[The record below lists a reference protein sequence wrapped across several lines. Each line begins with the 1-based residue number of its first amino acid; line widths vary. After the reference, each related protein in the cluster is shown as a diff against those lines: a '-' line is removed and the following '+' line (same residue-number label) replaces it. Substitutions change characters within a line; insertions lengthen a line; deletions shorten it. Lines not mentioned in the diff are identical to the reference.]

1 VNLNEAKTILV
12 LHRPGTDDVMDPQLA
27 EALALAGKHPELA
40 GWLSAQ
46 RAQQQVL
53 REKFRQITPPAG
65 LKEQII
71 SEQAASRRRLA
82 MRRTAWCAVAAVLLL
97 LGSLALVWFPSRAPE
112 NILAR
117 YQHRMVRT
125 ALEGYAMDMLTNDPV
140 AIRSNLKLRQAPADF
155 TLTGPLQHT
164 TLMGC
169 AVTEWKDA
177 KVAMV
182 CFHTGKPG
190 QPGAKNEKSDLWLF
204 VVDRNE
210 VPGAP
215 ETAVPKIAQ
224 VNRLITATWAEGGK
238 LYFLGLEGR
247 EQDLRQYL

>member
-97 LGSLALVWFPSRAPE
+97 LGSLALVWFPSQSARKHSGPVPASDGPNRAGG
-112 NILAR
+112 LCDGHA
-117 YQHRMVRT
+117 
-125 ALEGYAMDMLTNDPV
+125 
-140 AIRSNLKLRQAPADF
+140 
-155 TLTGPLQHT
+155 
-164 TLMGC
+164 
-169 AVTEWKDA
+169 
-177 KVAMV
+177 
-182 CFHTGKPG
+182 
-190 QPGAKNEKSDLWLF
+190 NE
-204 VVDRNE
+204 
-210 VPGAP
+210 
-215 ETAVPKIAQ
+215 
-224 VNRLITATWAEGGK
+224 
-238 LYFLGLEGR
+238 
-247 EQDLRQYL
+247 

>member
-12 LHRPGTDDVMDPQLA
+12 LHRPGTDDATDPQIA
-27 EALALAGKHPELA
+27 EALALTQKHTELA
-40 GWLSAQ
+40 SWLAAQ
-46 RAQQQVL
+46 HAQQQVL
-53 REKFRQITPPAG
+53 REKFRQINPPAG

-82 MRRTAWCAVAAVLLL
+82 MRRTIWLAAAAALLV
-97 LGSLALVWFPSRAPE
+97 LGSLALVWIPSRSPE

-125 ALEGYAMDMLTNDPV
+125 ALAGYAMDMLTNDPA

-155 TLTGPLQHT
+155 TLSGPLQHT

-169 AVTEWKDA
+169 AVTEWRDA

-182 CFHTGKPG
+182 CFHSGKPLP
-190 QPGAKNEKSDLWLF
+190 PGAKSDKSDLWLF
-204 VVDRNE
+204 VVDRNA
-210 VPGAP
+210 VRGAP

-224 VNRLITATWAEGGK
+224 VNRLITATWSEGGK

-247 EQDLRQYL
+247 EEDLRQYL